1 VPAATLLDPE
11 LMSSGGEDKDRR
23 TAAALALFLG
33 GFGIHQF
40 YLGNT
45 RAGIFM
51 LLFCWTGIPSVMAIG
66 QGIQYLK
73 MTDEAFAQ
81 LMNAMRRDQQL
92 RGSIR

>member
-1 VPAATLLDPE
+1 
-11 LMSSGGEDKDRR
+11 
-23 TAAALALFLG
+23 
-33 GFGIHQF
+33 
-40 YLGNT
+40 
-45 RAGIFM
+45 
-51 LLFCWTGIPSVMAIG
+51 MAIG